1 MRILI
6 VEDEPLVQ
14 QRLLRMCSELAG
26 ARARFDA
33 VADLEAA
40 GDRLQRSVY
49 DGLLLD
55 LNLGGDDGFEL
66 LRRAVA
72 GRYQCVVVSAH
83 RERALQAFE
92 HGVLDFVPKPFS
104 RERLTQALERLLDT
118 GGVRA
123 GRARYLGIWRA
134 QGTATVELADV
145 LWIRADGDYSQ
156 VRLRDGRSELHDK
169 SLAALATVLPAD
181 FVRCHRSYLVN
192 LRQIRTLHAASGS
205 RYWLV
210 LSDGSELPVG
220 RAHVAALREALGM
233 EGG

>member
-14 QRLLRMCSELAG
+14 QRLLRMCGELAG

-104 RERLTQALERLLDT
+104 RERLAQALERLLDAS
-118 GGVRA
+118 RYRP

-134 QGTATVELADV
+134 QGTTLVELADV
-145 LWIRADGDYSQ
+145 QWIRADGDYSEL
-156 VRLRDGRSELHDK
+156 RMRDGRIELHDK
-169 SLAALATVLPAD
+169 SLAGLGPLLPPE
-181 FVRCHRSYLVN
+181 FVRCHRSHVVN
-192 LRQIRTLHAASGS
+192 LRHVRSLHAASGS
-205 RYWLV
+205 RYWVV
-210 LSDGSELPVG
+210 LSDGTELPVG
-220 RAHVAALREALGM
+220 RAHVAALRTELNLD
-233 EGG
+233 

>member
-6 VEDEPLVQ
+6 VEDEPLVR
-14 QRLLRMCSELAG
+14 QRLLRLCAELVG

-33 VADLEAA
+33 VADLESA

-55 LNLGGDDGFEL
+55 LNLAGEDGFEL
-66 LRRAVA
+66 LRRAVS
-72 GRYQCVVVSAH
+72 GRYHCVVVSAH

-104 RERLTQALERLLDT
+104 RERLGQALERLLD
-118 GGVRA
+118 V
-123 GRARYLGIWRA
+123 GRYRSGHARYLGIWRA
-134 QGTATVELADV
+134 QGTALVELQDV
-145 LWIRADGDYSQ
+145 VWIRADGDYSEL
-156 VRLRDGRSELHDK
+156 RMRDGHNELHDK
-169 SLAALATVLPAD
+169 SLAGLTGILPPD

-192 LRQIRTLHAASGS
+192 LRHVRSLHAGSGS

-210 LSDGSELPVG
+210 LNDGTELPVG
-220 RAHVAALREALGM
+220 RANVATLRRELSL
-233 EGG
+233 E

>member
-6 VEDEPLVQ
+6 VEDEPLVR

-104 RERLTQALERLLDT
+104 RERLAQALERLLDAS
-118 GGVRA
+118 RYRP

-134 QGTATVELADV
+134 QGTTLVELADV
-145 LWIRADGDYSQ
+145 QWIRADGDYSEL
-156 VRLRDGRSELHDK
+156 RMRDGRIELHDK
-169 SLAALATVLPAD
+169 SLAGLGPLLPPE
-181 FVRCHRSYLVN
+181 FMRCHRSHVVN
-192 LRQIRTLHAASGS
+192 LRHVRSLHAASGS
-205 RYWLV
+205 RYWVV
-210 LSDGSELPVG
+210 LSDGTELPVG
-220 RAHVAALREALGM
+220 RAHVAALRTELNLD
-233 EGG
+233 

>member
-6 VEDEPLVQ
+6 VEDEPLVR
-14 QRLLRMCSELAG
+14 QRLLRLCSEQAG
-26 ARARFDA
+26 TRARFDA
-33 VADLEAA
+33 VADLESA

-83 RERALQAFE
+83 RDRALQAFE

-104 RERLTQALERLLDT
+104 RERLGQALERLLDSS
-118 GGVRA
+118 GGRS

-134 QGTATVELADV
+134 QGKATVELSDV
-145 LWIRADGDYSQ
+145 MWIGADGDYSQ
-156 VRLRDGRSELHDK
+156 VRMRDGRSELHDK
-169 SLAALATVLPAD
+169 SLAALATLLPAD
-181 FVRCHRSYLVN
+181 FVRCHRSHLVN
-192 LRQIRTLHAASGS
+192 LRHVRTLHAGSGS

-210 LSDGSELPVG
+210 LSDGSELAIG
-220 RAHVAALREALGM
+220 RSHVAAVRSALGM
-233 EGG
+233 E

>member
-6 VEDEPLVQ
+6 VEDEPLVR
-14 QRLLRMCSELAG
+14 QRLLRLCAELAG

-33 VADLEAA
+33 VADLESA

-55 LNLGGDDGFEL
+55 LNLEGEDGFEL

-72 GRYQCVVVSAH
+72 GRYHCVVVSAH

-104 RERLTQALERLLDT
+104 RERLGQALERLLD
-118 GGVRA
+118 A
-123 GRARYLGIWRA
+123 GRYRSGQARYLGIWRA
-134 QGTATVELADV
+134 QGTALVELADV
-145 LWIRADGDYSQ
+145 VWIRADGDYSQ
-156 VRLRDGRSELHDK
+156 LRLRDGRSELHDK
-169 SLAALATVLPAD
+169 SLAGLSGVLPPD

-192 LRQIRTLHAASGS
+192 LRHIRSLHAGSGS

-210 LSDGSELPVG
+210 LSDGSELTVG
-220 RAHVAALREALGM
+220 RAYVAALRSELAL
-233 EGG
+233 E

>member
-6 VEDEPLVQ
+6 VEDEPLVR
-14 QRLLRMCSELAG
+14 QRLLRLCSEQAG
-26 ARARFDA
+26 TRARFDA
-33 VADLEAA
+33 VADLESA

-55 LNLGGDDGFEL
+55 LNLCGDDGFEL

-83 RERALQAFE
+83 RDRALQAFE

-104 RERLTQALERLLDT
+104 RERLGQALERLLDSS
-118 GGVRA
+118 GGRS

-134 QGTATVELADV
+134 QGKATVELSDV
-145 LWIRADGDYSQ
+145 MWIGADGDYSQ
-156 VRLRDGRSELHDK
+156 VRMRDGRSELHDK
-169 SLAALATVLPAD
+169 SLAALATLLPAD
-181 FVRCHRSYLVN
+181 FVRCHRSHLVN
-192 LRQIRTLHAASGS
+192 LRHVRTLHAGSGS

-210 LSDGSELPVG
+210 LSDGSELAIG
-220 RAHVAALREALGM
+220 RSHVAAVRSALGM
-233 EGG
+233 E